1 LIRPGLRASC
11 HFGFCHEAGLATPRL
26 HRTASARTTRDL
38 TEHLG
43 AGSPATPRAASPPS
57 PPPRV
62 NRHSS
67 TLALLNGG
75 MRSPSPRCGLARR
88 QVLPV
93 GLLAHAGQM
102 PGLFACQNDL
112 GDIAFAAFS
121 VTVSHRRTATTFQY
135 LTASD
140 LAIASPACALRDF
153 STSTQTFDTM
163 RKSPDGPSL
172 VGPVARQSDLWGP
185 GVALCFVAWLV
196 RGCEAQLKLA
206 TTASCRFPLDRK
218 VLWRD
223 IVD

>member
-1 LIRPGLRASC
+1 MK
-11 HFGFCHEAGLATPRL
+11 LAWPPRL
-26 HRTASARTTRDL
+26 HRTTCARTARDL

-43 AGSPATPRAASPPS
+43 AGSPATPRRAVTPPS

-88 QVLPV
+88 HVLPV
-93 GLLAHAGQM
+93 GLLAHAGRM

-121 VTVSHRRTATTFQY
+121 VPASHRRTATTFQY

-140 LAIASPACALRDF
+140 LAIASPACALRDL

-172 VGPVARQSDLWGP
+172 VGPVAGQSDL
-185 GVALCFVAWLV
+185 
-196 RGCEAQLKLA
+196 
-206 TTASCRFPLDRK
+206 
-218 VLWRD
+218 
-223 IVD
+223 